1 MIAGNLYA
9 YAQQVAL
16 ALSQRKWRLSVAES
30 CTGGGLFYVLTDVPG
45 SSQWLTRGYITYED
59 AAKIQD
65 LGVDAALIEQDGAVS
80 PAVAEQMARGA
91 LAKTGADIAVSIT
104 GVAGPSG
111 GSISKPVGFVF
122 SYIAMRTG
130 PVIHWGKQFSGG
142 RSNVRALAIECALQQ
157 LLIATRE
164 PQ

>member
-16 ALSQRKWRLSVAES
+16 ALRQRQWRLAVAES

-59 AAKIQD
+59 AAKIED
-65 LGVDAALIEQDGAVS
+65 LGVDAALIQQDGAVS
-80 PAVAEQMARGA
+80 ASVAEQMARGA

-111 GSISKPVGFVF
+111 GCTSKPVGCVF
-122 SYIAMRTG
+122 SSMALHAG
-130 PVIHWGKQFSGG
+130 PVVHWQKQFSGG
-142 RSNVRALAIECALQQ
+142 RSNVRALAIEYALQQ
-157 LLIATRE
+157 LLVVTRG
-164 PQ
+164 PR